1 MPRLRPPSYVLR
13 GVDFG
18 HLDAEEIRTL
28 SVAKVT
34 QQTTIDEYKTPTHEG
49 LHDLRLGSFQAGRYF
64 TPTSFSLLALEP
76 ANPPLGARHVSRLP
90 GTASA
95 TQGISIY

>member
-1 MPRLRPPSYVLR
+1 MPRVRPPSYVLQ
-13 GVDFG
+13 GVEFG

-49 LHDLRLGSFQAGRYF
+49 LHDLRLGSFQAGRY
-64 TPTSFSLLALEP
+64 
-76 ANPPLGARHVSRLP
+76 LP
-90 GTASA
+90 RTLSA
-95 TQGISIY
+95 CPGIR